1 VGLMLRILILLFAGL
16 AVATS
21 ATAKPLPRSV
31 LIVSQWDP
39 GLPFFAAL
47 SSAFHATLHANSPE
61 PISVYSEALDLSRF
75 PAPKYQENF
84 RRYLRDKYRDKD
96 LGAIVA
102 VGALAFEF
110 MLRARA
116 EISPTAPLVFSEVDE
131 STIAKLKLP
140 SDVTGTTIHLALHDM
155 VAIAQALVPKLQRV
169 ALVGEPLGDTSIY
182 RNFKDELV
190 QISALEFIDLT
201 GLPLSEVKK
210 RVAVLPENTVILYT
224 AIFVDGAGVAFDPT
238 LALESIAAVANRPIV
253 HRTETQLGHGAVG
266 GLILKPNLVG
276 NDAARLTLRILSGE
290 SAANIPIV
298 LGDYNKP
305 MFDWRQ
311 LTRWNISESQLPPD
325 SEIRFRVPGIW
336 EQYRWYVIVALV
348 IIAFQFTLIG
358 WLLIERRRRRIVE
371 AESLLRLSE
380 VVHLNESAIAGA
392 LSASIA
398 HELNQPLGAILSS
411 AEAAELYL
419 NANPPNLERVK
430 AILSNIR
437 RDDQHAADIISHL
450 RGLLR
455 KTSKTDLEVFDLIDA
470 IKDTLHIVASEVKAR
485 GVALNTIYVPG
496 ALSVRA
502 NKIQLRQVIL
512 NLAVNGMDAMQNC
525 VPGTGKISIETAL
538 NGESQVEVSVSDSGT
553 GIPLDKMNKVFD
565 TFYTTKKA
573 GTGLGLSISRTII
586 ENHGGKIWAE
596 NRLEGGAIIRFTLPL
611 SDKPTQ

>member
-1 VGLMLRILILLFAGL
+1 MLRILILLFAGL

-110 MLRARA
+110 MLRARV
-116 EISPTAPLVFSEVDE
+116 EVSPTAPLVFSEVDE

-596 NRLEGGAIIRFTLPL
+596 NRLEGGAKIRFTLPL